1 MHMIGNVG
9 EWVCS
14 LCWCCGLR
22 SKKEAMKYRFDLRSN
37 FDGKS

>member
-1 MHMIGNVG
+1 MNGFVLDVG
-9 EWVCS
+9 V
-14 LCWCCGLR
+14 GALR